1 MSRRLLSWLWRWG
14 GLAYFSFLYWKRSLA
29 FGWLKLMSSTFWLCW
44 VLVHMNCKVLSTDTR
59 PWDCWCLLIVLFY
72 GSSARPLKC
81 FKFIFDAEV
90 LVLLINDCWSVRL
103 FFIVYVEVLVFLDC
117 YRHFWSARP
126 FDRWWSTRL
135 FRLLPA
141 LLKCS
146 SCLIVD
152 GKVFRLLILMLTFFF
167 C

>member
-1 MSRRLLSWLWRWG
+1 MFVFFWG
-14 GLAYFSFLYWKRSLA
+14 TGWCRGGCFRGFGGGGDWHIFSFLYWKRSLA

-90 LVLLINDCWSVRL
+90 LVLLINDCWSVR
-103 FFIVYVEVLVFLDC
+103 FFYCLC
-117 YRHFWSARP
+117 
-126 FDRWWSTRL
+126 WSTRL

-141 LLKCS
+141 FLKCS
-146 SCLIVD
+146 S
-152 GKVFRLLILMLTFFF
+152 FW
-167 C
+167 